1 MLSPVR
7 VVRGINPV
15 LRGGGVGVGNKAQ
28 REKARF
34 PMECSETP
42 AKWQTRSKA

>member
-15 LRGGGVGVGNKAQ
+15 LRGGVGGNKAQ
-28 REKARF
+28 REKAHF